1 VTDFDTFQLST
12 ALEGHALAGYRPGKK
27 PPTEDAFA
35 GKVKAAGF
43 SGFSH
48 FTGEV
53 IEPEPAPAP
62 SPVTFTSGG
71 IPGFSGFGH
80 ATGSMGGNPP
90 LVGAAFT
97 KAAAPTAVTPA
108 TPSAPVFSGF
118 GHATGQMGGN
128 PAIPKGTSI
137 SPKKAAAL
145 SGGYL
150 GSI

>member
-1 VTDFDTFQLST
+1 MWLFSALFQLNT
-12 ALEGHALAGYRPGKK
+12 ALGGHALAGYRPGKK

-53 IEPEPAPAP
+53 VEPEPAPAP
-62 SPVTFTSGG
+62 VVTSSGG

-80 ATGSMGGNPP
+80 ATGSMGGNPS
-90 LVGAAFT
+90 LAGAAFV
-97 KAAAPTAVTPA
+97 KAATPVPVAPA
-108 TPSAPVFSGF
+108 APVFSGF

-128 PAIPKGTSI
+128 PAIPKGSSI
-137 SPKKAAAL
+137 SPKKPAAVK
-145 SGGYL
+145 GGYL
-150 GSI
+150 GSL